1 MAKNFQSEGHAKFF
15 SPSFEIVLQIHY
27 CLGWGIFY
35 ISHQKSILSS
45 KSIIAIDFDD
55 GVLEKKYSYAEK
67 ILCAFF

>member
-15 SPSFEIVLQIHY
+15 STPPMKY
-27 CLGWGIFY
+27 CCKYISVWAEGIFY

-67 ILCAFF
+67 CAFF